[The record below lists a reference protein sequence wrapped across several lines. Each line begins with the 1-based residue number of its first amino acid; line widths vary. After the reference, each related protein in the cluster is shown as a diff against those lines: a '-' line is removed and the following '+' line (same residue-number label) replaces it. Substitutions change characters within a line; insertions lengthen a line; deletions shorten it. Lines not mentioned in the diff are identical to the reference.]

1 MAQFSVK
8 PENAKATVDTES
20 RLIRELSS
28 LESEIRVVSSQLGF
42 QVAAKANIRNRLSS
56 AADRVTGYRNSMS
69 SMHSVLQS
77 VIDTYNR
84 TENKIT
90 GNTNVETS
98 KIQNVSGDS
107 LESST
112 DLSLL
117 WKAVGVFG
125 PVGKI
130 VSTAGKAITG
140 DRESGATWAKSASD
154 IWKAGW
160 KIGDIVKKCSDN
172 NTDVKWWEAIVGIN
186 KNTFL
191 TSISKSNLG
200 WQERALNGWN
210 KGIKGTLREF
220 KTTKGF
226 VKQVGGITLS
236 AIANGFSNYEEY
248 QTGAITVQR
257 AVAETITETAVDWG
271 KDLLIG
277 AAVTAG
283 FAAAGFAAPVFVV
296 GLATVAVSTFA
307 DWACEKVTG
316 KKLTEALS
324 DAILDRAESVVNQI
338 ETGAKKVKEG
348 VSALWSNI
356 TNSWNTLT
364 GSSTLKLA

>member
-8 PENAKATVDTES
+8 PENAKVTAGTES
-20 RLIRELSS
+20 RLILELSS
-28 LESEIRVVSSQLGF
+28 LESEIRVINSQLGF

-56 AADRVTGYRNSMS
+56 AADRVSGYRNSMS
-69 SMHSVLQS
+69 SMHSALQN
-77 VIDTYNR
+77 VIDTYDQ
-84 TENKIT
+84 TEKKIT

-98 KIQNVSGDS
+98 KIQNVSGNS

-117 WKAVGVFG
+117 WKAVGAFG
-125 PVGKI
+125 PAGKI
-130 VSTAGKAITG
+130 VSTAGKVITG
-140 DRESGATWAKSASD
+140 DRESGATWAKAASD
-154 IWKAGW
+154 IWKSGW
-160 KIGDIVKKCSDN
+160 KIGDVVKKCSDD
-172 NTDVKWWEAIVGIN
+172 TDVKWWEAIVGIN
-186 KNTFL
+186 KNSFL
-191 TSISKSNLG
+191 TSISKSNLS
-200 WQERALNGWN
+200 WQERALCGWN

-220 KTTKGF
+220 KTTKGL
-226 VKQVGGITLS
+226 VKQVGGIALS

-283 FAAAGFAAPVFVV
+283 FAAAGFAAPVFAV

-316 KKLTEALS
+316 KKLTEAIS
-324 DAILDRAESVVNQI
+324 DSILDRAESVANKI

-348 VSALWSNI
+348 ASALWSNI